1 MIFNLQHDY
10 MFLRKQT
17 LICPAILKSIE
28 QTLLEDELVPVFLS
42 MMFFFTVTIQEGF
55 SQEHCWFFTLL

>member
-28 QTLLEDELVPVFLS
+28 QTPLEDELVPVFLS